1 MTEQHDKIKDSR
13 VERLQDSIE
22 QTEKMI
28 KEKSTILQYLNE
40 QMKTSN
46 DIDTKR
52 ALFKSVQELKAQEEF
67 LNEILE
73 SETNTLN
80 EIR

>member
-1 MTEQHDKIKDSR
+1 MTEQHDRIKDSR
-13 VERLQDSIE
+13 TERLQESIE

-52 ALFKSVQELKAQEEF
+52 ALFKSVQELQAQEDF
-67 LNEILE
+67 LNDILE